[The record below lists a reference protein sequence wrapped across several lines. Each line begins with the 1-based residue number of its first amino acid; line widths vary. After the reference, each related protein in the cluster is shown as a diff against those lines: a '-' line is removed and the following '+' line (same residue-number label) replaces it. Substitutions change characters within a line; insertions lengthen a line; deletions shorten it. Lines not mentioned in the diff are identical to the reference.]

1 MVILSFASFVD
12 SEAQPESTPRP
23 RTRARLAVHS
33 FFTLFL
39 SRLGKVNLTRSV
51 SVRLIGVRPCSPYP
65 FRVDR
70 DEQHNQE
77 YFDAHLHEYSSKR
90 IKGVAREIERLLPH
104 QSQVSIC
111 DVGSGTGS
119 NLHKLAEQL
128 SPVRCVAFDISKK
141 SLQKIRERYPRIETK
156 QLSILD
162 DAGIQEFSQT
172 FDVVLL
178 AAVLHH
184 LVGKSP
190 QTSLEHAHHGLQN
203 ALSLVKPGGILVV
216 LEPVFRPSW
225 AMKLLFYIKKVL
237 TSVSNKRISIAGY
250 WNNIGAPL
258 VMMYS
263 ESHVDAMI
271 STLQSGGVLAKI
283 HHQGQL
289 GWVRFFIQKE
299 DVAFFVKRDTVSM

>member
-1 MVILSFASFVD
+1 VVL
-12 SEAQPESTPRP
+12 
-23 RTRARLAVHS
+23 
-33 FFTLFL
+33 
-39 SRLGKVNLTRSV
+39 
-51 SVRLIGVRPCSPYP
+51 RLIGITDLPLYP
-65 FRVDR
+65 SRVDR
-70 DEQHNQE
+70 DEQLNQE

-90 IKGVAREIERLLPH
+90 IKGVAREIERLLENRGGI
-104 QSQVSIC
+104 SIC

-128 SPVRCVAFDISKK
+128 SPARCVAFDISNK
-141 SLQKIRERYPRIETK
+141 SLQKIAERYPTIETK

-162 DAGIQEFSQT
+162 DEEIQEFSQT

-184 LVGKSP
+184 LVGSNP
-190 QTSLEHAHHGLQN
+190 RTSLLHAQEGMKN
-203 ALSLVKPGGILVV
+203 ALTLVKPGGILVV

-225 AMKLLFYIKKVL
+225 AMKILFFVKKAL
-237 TSVSNKRISIAGY
+237 TSFSNKRISVAGY

-263 ESHVDAMI
+263 ESQVEAMI
-271 STLQSGGVLAKI
+271 ATLQSGGVLAKL

-289 GWVRFFIQKE
+289 GWVRLFIRKQ
-299 DVAFFVKRDTVSM
+299 DVAFFVKRDTLST